1 MSTTESVESVESVP
15 SVEVTLDLET
25 VLDVLTKFAAADLF
39 KVIKT
44 ATTRVETLIKKGAK
58 AKKEGP
64 KKPTPPQLKKPKA
77 WVTFTLK
84 HAQQHGWEEFIKRE
98 KNEEIIMPASELKEG
113 VHVFPMTGKT
123 MTMAQ
128 AMSLSKQRYSPAT
141 GKGEYG
147 ALYEEFSEEY
157 DRADVV
163 MEAPEWLA
171 PPAPIRKTAAEKE
184 AEMAEKKRLAEE
196 KKAQKKEEREKAK
209 EEIKQAKTS
218 EKEAAKASKVPKAA
232 VKPVVTPKAEKEA
245 VKPKAEKEAVKPKAE
260 KAVAVDAA
268 SSKQEAKP
276 VPMTKTQKKALEKAM
291 EEMEHAKKPAKEPT
305 AAATAAVWSCPND
318 DNVHAWNY
326 KGVKYLR
333 NFENEVWLEKA
344 DGGCGKW
351 QGMFLVDENRIDD
364 TVENPYDDEED
375 AE

>member
-44 ATTRVETLIKKGAK
+44 ATTQVETLIKKGAK
-58 AKKEGP
+58 AKKKEGP

-141 GKGEYG
+141 GKGEYE

-209 EEIKQAKTS
+209 EEMKQAKTS

-232 VKPVVTPKAEKEA
+232 VKPVAT
-245 VKPKAEKEAVKPKAE
+245 PKAEKEAVKPKAE

-276 VPMTKTQKKALEKAM
+276 VPMTKAMKKDLEKAM
-291 EEMEHAKKPAKEPT
+291 EEMESAKKPAKKPT
-305 AAATAAVWSCPND
+305 ASATAAVWSCPND

-364 TVENPYDDEED
+364 TVENPYDDEEED

>member
-15 SVEVTLDLET
+15 SVEVTVDLEI
-25 VLDVLTKFAAADLF
+25 VLDALTKFGSEDLF
-39 KVIKT
+39 KVIKA
-44 ATTRVETLIKKGAK
+44 ATKEAEKSVKKGAK
-58 AKKEGP
+58 VKKEDGP

-77 WVTFTLK
+77 WVSYTLK

-98 KNEEIIMPASELKEG
+98 KNEEIVMPASELKDG

-128 AMSLSKQRYSPAT
+128 AMSLSKQRYSPKT
-141 GKGEYG
+141 GQGNYG
-147 ALYEEFSEEY
+147 AMYEEFSEEY
-157 DRADVV
+157 DRANVA

-171 PPAPIRKTAAEKE
+171 PPALVRKTAAEKE

-209 EEIKQAKTS
+209 EETKNAKTS
-218 EKEAAKASKVPKAA
+218 EKEAAKAAKVPKAA
-232 VKPVVTPKAEKEA
+232 VTPKAVTPKAA
-245 VKPKAEKEAVKPKAE
+245 VKPKAVVLKAVVLKAE
-260 KAVAVDAA
+260 KAVDVA

-276 VPMTKTQKKALEKAM
+276 VPMTKAMKNELEKAM
-291 EEMEHAKKPAKEPT
+291 AEEMEPKKPAKKPT

-318 DNVHAWNY
+318 DNVHPWNF
-326 KGVKYLR
+326 KGTKYLR

-351 QGMFLVDENRIDD
+351 QGMFLADENRIDD
-364 TVENPYDDEED
+364 KVPNPYEDDEED
-375 AE
+375 EDD